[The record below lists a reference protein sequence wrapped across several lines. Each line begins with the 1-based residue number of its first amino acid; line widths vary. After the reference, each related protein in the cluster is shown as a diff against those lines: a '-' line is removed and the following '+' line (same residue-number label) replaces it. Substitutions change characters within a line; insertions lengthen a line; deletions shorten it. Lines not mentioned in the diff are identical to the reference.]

1 MTLLFILV
9 VFWKK
14 KSLSDVLA
22 EYVPSH
28 YDSYLT
34 IQVLGVLH
42 SVYRMIL
49 FVLIQIVYLFI
60 CQVQTSRQSN
70 YWVNLGWCTK
80 FLFIYI

>member
-1 MTLLFILV
+1 MTLLFPLV

-14 KSLSDVLA
+14 KSLSDVLG

-34 IQVLGVLH
+34 LQVLGVLH

-49 FVLIQIVYLFI
+49 VVLIQIVYLFVKYKRV
-60 CQVQTSRQSN
+60 VQTA
-70 YWVNLGWCTK
+70 VTIL
-80 FLFIYI
+80 